1 MFMPSYNLPIFLRQT
16 LEVTQVYHVNVLSF
30 PVLNCN
36 CPISSCYLQN
46 KNLSFRFG
54 MLKHTVTRI
63 RDMGAICSV
72 IQACIVLHN
81 IAQKRGDLIAF
92 DLEEENEGNDNFGL
106 PAGNAFTVDGRTKRQ
121 MLVDNYFT
129 LQT

>member
-1 MFMPSYNLPIFLRQT
+1 
-16 LEVTQVYHVNVLSF
+16 
-30 PVLNCN
+30 
-36 CPISSCYLQN
+36 
-46 KNLSFRFG
+46 
-54 MLKHTVTRI
+54 MLKHTVTCI